1 MTMDGT
7 WNPYIETWSQLID
20 NGVYTADMTG
30 IDHDQALEQ
39 FATAVQQCSA
49 PVLGIMMRSWKKIR
63 SLQLDM
69 MPFYGTKES
78 AGWLIGG
85 PGCGFAA
92 NASSKNLDAVK
103 KVLAAISTTDG
114 QNALWQNNQGGSSY
128 LNGVEFDLPEAYTS
142 VAGALAAGN
151 VYCPWNEWGS
161 AAGAHE
167 TYGTEMQS
175 YL

>member
-1 MTMDGT
+1 MDGT

-39 FATAVQQCSA
+39 FATGGSAMFCSGPWDYDA
-49 PVLGIMMRSWKKIR
+49 IMEKNPE
-63 SLQLDM
+63 LQLDM

-103 KVLAAISTTDG
+103 KCLQQFQRQMDRT
-114 QNALWQNNQGGSSY
+114 L
-128 LNGVEFDLPEAYTS
+128 
-142 VAGALAAGN
+142 
-151 VYCPWNEWGS
+151 
-161 AAGAHE
+161 
-167 TYGTEMQS
+167 YGRTIRGFFLLKWS
-175 YL
+175 RI